1 MKKLLLSALLA
12 LGFVAPA
19 HAQQAASALILSAC
33 GTLPA
38 GLTYAAGQYGI
49 QTMDTTGKSCSGA
62 TFSGSVS
69 ATTAATS
76 QSTLPTLTPSASSP
90 IYESLGAGLY
100 VQPVFG
106 SASGGG
112 TQVDATH
119 GLPVNVIAGGAG
131 GGAVFGPTA
140 AGSAAANP
148 PVLVGGTIDGTATG
162 NVSVNKVVAGIAYL
176 NTAQVNG
183 VTTLAGAGAVGTG
196 SQRVAVGQDTTT
208 IAGSAPGTA
217 GTASANV
224 LSVQG
229 IASMTPFL
237 ANPGTAANW
246 GVGATAG
253 AVPANAQYFGVNIS
267 GNLVGP
273 TGLALGATTKAP
285 TVAIVDGSGNQ
296 ITAFGG
302 SGGTASNFGST
313 FPTAGTAIGLT
324 NGTNMVAWSATANYG
339 TPPGAIAVPA
349 VNAAVTTSTPEGAV
363 GDSAWVSGNGSI
375 IAIAKTIATNTG
387 SAIPAGSAVIG
398 ALTANQS
405 VNLSQVNGVTTLTGT
420 GATGPGA
427 QRVTVSTDQATNAG
441 AALVKGGVGVVNGG
455 SRYQAVAASA
465 TATVLQSST
474 GATGDYLSHCVIYP
488 QSTSPGVVTVFD
500 GSNSAGNSAILFAG
514 GATSVSNLAPI
525 PVPVG
530 AISRNGAWEVTTG
543 TNVSVVCY
551 GSFS

>member
-76 QSTLPTLTPSASSP
+76 QSTLPTLSPSASSP

-100 VQPVFG
+100 VQPVFA
-106 SASGGG
+106 SATGGG
-112 TQVDATH
+112 TQVDVTH
-119 GLPVNVIAGGAG
+119 GLPVNVVAGGAG

-140 AGSAAANP
+140 AGSAAADP
-148 PVLVGGTIDGTATG
+148 PVLTGGTIDGTATG

-196 SQRVAVGQDTTT
+196 SQRIAVGQDTTT

-217 GTASANV
+217 GTASTNV

-246 GVGATAG
+246 GVGTSTQNSST
-253 AVPANAQYFGVNIS
+253 VANGHLALGQFNTTPTTITTGNMSPLQMDAS
-267 GNLVGP
+267 GNLLVNIK
-273 TGLALGATTKAP
+273 AGA
-285 TVAIVDGSGNQ
+285 
-296 ITAFGG
+296 G
-302 SGGTASNFGST
+302 SGGTASTFGSA
-313 FPTAGTAIGLT
+313 FPSTGTAIGLT
-324 NGTNMVAWSATANYG
+324 NGTNMVAWSATSNYG
-339 TPPGAIAVPA
+339 TAPSAIAVPA
-349 VNAAVTTSTPEGAV
+349 VNAYV
-363 GDSAWVSGNGSI
+363 
-375 IAIAKTIATNTG
+375 TNTTALG
-387 SAIPAGSAVIG
+387 QAAMAASSPVVI
-398 ALTANQS
+398 ANNQS
-405 VNLSQVNGVTTLTGT
+405 SVPVTPLST
-420 GATGPGA
+420 
-427 QRVTVSTDQATNAG
+427 TNAG
-441 AALVKGGVGVVNGG
+441 ATLAKGGVGVVNGG
-455 SRYQAVAASA
+455 SRYQAVAASQ

-474 GATGDYLSHCVIYP
+474 GAAGDYLSHCDIYP
-488 QSTSPGVVTVFD
+488 ATTSPGVVTVFD
-500 GSNSAGNSAILFAG
+500 NTNTAANSVILFAG

-530 AISRNGAWEVTTG
+530 AISVNGAWKVTTG
-543 TNVSVVCY
+543 ANVSVACF